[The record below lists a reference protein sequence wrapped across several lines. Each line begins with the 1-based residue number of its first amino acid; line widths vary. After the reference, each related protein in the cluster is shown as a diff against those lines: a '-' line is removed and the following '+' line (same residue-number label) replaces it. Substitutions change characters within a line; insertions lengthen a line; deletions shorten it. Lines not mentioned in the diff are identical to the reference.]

1 MKGRQTWHVSNN
13 SGQKPPIF
21 QLAIW
26 NVCQA
31 SSPSR
36 PWFLDGS
43 DAHWNLEDLASTS
56 QTNPNSEVFWIANRF
71 EQFYEK
77 DAMDIYGSGHWH
89 VIRIGN
95 ATSRTNWIKPQGI
108 TGAGWSCVE
117 FFTDLYWPKMVVIW
131 SQSYWII
138 IGWIPETIGSF
149 GFIPARPLFR

>member
-1 MKGRQTWHVSNN
+1 M
-13 SGQKPPIF
+13 
-21 QLAIW
+21 
-26 NVCQA
+26 
-31 SSPSR
+31 
-36 PWFLDGS
+36 
-43 DAHWNLEDLASTS
+43 S
-56 QTNPNSEVFWIANRF
+56 QTIQGRNPPFFNWPFGTSARPPPRPGLGFWTAQTLTGIWRIWLQRLKQIQIQRFFWIANRF